1 MLRLH
6 VDGGQDAVGAHAA
19 EQPEPTD
26 PGTGAD
32 LHDGPGTAGRRQQ
45 PERGTGPRRDG
56 VEADL
61 PGEAAGGTQDQVLGD
76 VRFGELECLG
86 GRRTD

>member
-1 MLRLH
+1 MFRLH
-6 VDGGQDAVGAHAA
+6 VDRGQDAVGAHAA
-19 EQPEPTD
+19 EQPEPAD

-32 LHDGPGTAGRRQQ
+32 LHDGPRTAGRGQQ
-45 PERGTGPRRDG
+45 PERRTGTRRDG
-56 VEADL
+56 VEPDL
-61 PGEAAGGTQDQVLGD
+61 PGQATGGTQDQVLGD